1 MPEIRVCVTQQQDT
15 TASVAEIRQHRV
27 GVDRPAA
34 KGGSD
39 TGPMGGELL
48 LASIG
53 GCFMSN
59 LIATAKARDVAARD
73 LSVQVAG
80 EVGGTPPH
88 FQRIQLTVSS
98 AGLERSELEKL
109 ATIAERGCVVA
120 NTLKGT
126 TEIKLIVG

>member
-27 GVDRPAA
+27 RVDRPVA

-59 LIATAKARDVAARD
+59 LIAAATARGVAARD

-80 EVGGTPPH
+80 EVGGTPPRFH
-88 FQRIQLTVSS
+88 RIQLTVSG

-126 TEIKLIVG
+126 TEIQLIVG

>member
-1 MPEIRVCVTQQQDT
+1 MPEIRVSVTQQQDT

-27 GVDRPAA
+27 GVDRPEA

-59 LIATAKARDVAARD
+59 LIAATKARDVTASD
-73 LSVQVAG
+73 LSVQVMG

-88 FQRIQLTVSS
+88 FQRIQMTVSG
-98 AGLERSELEKL
+98 AGMEQAELEKL

-126 TEIKLIVG
+126 TEIKLTVA